1 MKAVITPWR
10 QDRALQCFIH
20 NGCSKSVFLKFKM
33 SHVILWKQLEYR
45 VASKYAKFCYFP
57 VSHACP
63 LQTLSD
69 SQQPLLH
76 LSDRAFSHTRPL
88 VSPRTASLL
97 DSQKQTAFSDLSF
110 SCRSSQAI
118 AQLRPY
124 PRAPAQPG
132 LLRLF
137 LPCPPASILAR

>member
-1 MKAVITPWR
+1 MKTVITPWR
-10 QDRALQCFIH
+10 QDHALKCFIH
-20 NGCSKSVFLKFKM
+20 NWCSKSFVFSKFKM
-33 SHVILWKQLEYR
+33 SHVILRKQLEYR

-69 SQQPLLH
+69 TQQRLLH
-76 LSDRAFSHTRPL
+76 LSDRAFSHMWPL

-97 DSQKQTAFSDLSF
+97 DCRMQTAFSALSF
-110 SCRSSQAI
+110 LCKCSQ
-118 AQLRPY
+118 LCPHLC
-124 PRAPAQPG
+124 APAQPG

-137 LPCPPASILAR
+137 LLCPPASILAH